1 MKVVITIILWV
12 GIVILGYYNYKA
24 IWGPVEFNKVKK
36 ERYQKVI
43 DKLKHIRDAQLA
55 HKDINGDF
63 EEDFDGLVKFIDTAE
78 FTITQR
84 RDSSVLD
91 KEFQKNYGVDKYIEK
106 TFIDTL
112 GTRSVADSLFD
123 SPEQYRNMKYVP
135 FTDNEVFDMDA
146 GMLTVKDN
154 KVPVFEAKVR
164 KKKVLSDQ
172 PEDLVIQE
180 EQRVSVDDVNGKY
193 IKVGSMEQVNT
204 KGNWPKNYGKSKK

>member
-12 GIVILGYYNYKA
+12 GIIILGYYNYKA

-43 DKLKHIRDAQLA
+43 NKLKHIRDAQLA

-112 GTRSVADSLFD
+112 GTRRVADSLFD

-164 KKKVLSDQ
+164 KKKVLSDK

>member
-1 MKVVITIILWV
+1 MKIVITILLWI

-24 IWGPVEFNKVKK
+24 IWAPVEFNKIKK
-36 ERYQKVI
+36 ERYAKVI
-43 DKLKHIRDAQLA
+43 EKLKDIRDAQLA
-55 HKDINGDF
+55 HRDIAGGF
-63 EEDFDGLVKFIDTAE
+63 EDDFDGLIKFIDTAE
-78 FTITQR
+78 YTITQR

-91 KEFQKNYGVDKYIEK
+91 KEYQKTYGVDKYVEK

-112 GTRSVADSLFD
+112 GTRKVADSLFD

-146 GMLTVKDN
+146 GTITVKGN

-164 KKKVLSDQ
+164 KSKVLSDQ
-172 PEDLVIQE
+172 PNDLVSQE
-180 EQRVSVDDVNGKY
+180 EQVVSVDAVNGKY

-204 KGNWPKNYGKSKK
+204 KGNWPKN